1 MLLLNERWLV
11 VYHAITIIVG
21 RNREPWRIR
30 AKEKMFWR
38 CKKAESWSIWHRFAN
53 PSIFAVTHCLDWIS
67 SLMACLENW
76 FRHFCQYLA
85 CTVYTLR
92 WKKNRYYSINAAIVS
107 PAIVVHIVWYLFHNH
122 INTISNG
129 VMYLADKKVCCFGYG
144 VSFFPFKIVTKG
156 FRGSFF
162 AKPHIQTELHIWNG
176 LPLLWGVLMPFLI
189 SLVLLVTINQPRLSI
204 WSFPKISTMRFLK

>member
-1 MLLLNERWLV
+1 MLLLNERWLPMV
-11 VYHAITIIVG
+11 VYHATIIVG

-85 CTVYTLR
+85 CTVVCINVALEKTVLLQ
-92 WKKNRYYSINAAIVS
+92 NAAIVS

-162 AKPHIQTELHIWNG
+162 AKPHIQSYTSEMACRCYVEYSCLFWFH
-176 LPLLWGVLMPFLI
+176 
-189 SLVLLVTINQPRLSI
+189 
-204 WSFPKISTMRFLK
+204 

>member
-1 MLLLNERWLV
+1 MLRKLVSTLLPKPCLHCMYV
-11 VYHAITIIVG
+11 AL
-21 RNREPWRIR
+21 
-30 AKEKMFWR
+30 EK
-38 CKKAESWSIWHRFAN
+38 K
-53 PSIFAVTHCLDWIS
+53 
-67 SLMACLENW
+67 
-76 FRHFCQYLA
+76 
-85 CTVYTLR
+85 
-92 WKKNRYYSINAAIVS
+92 RYYSINAAIVS

-162 AKPHIQTELHIWNG
+162 CQATHTELHIWNG

-204 WSFPKISTMRFLK
+204 WSFPKEARCAFIRKCDQSITATSVFYIFFKWFVFCHQW